1 MDAKPYCCVDG
12 DALDNF
18 LSDKVPT
25 DFDLTPSEL
34 EYNDSDIDGMCY

>member
-1 MDAKPYCCVDG
+1 MDAK
-12 DALDNF
+12 AILLILDNF